1 MLIHYQRLRAEISQS
16 EIDVVRVPPGVD
28 RHNHDA
34 RNGSSE
40 IQFEILVRIQHPY
53 GETVALLDPLSAKK
67 RRFTIGEVVKL
78 APGKSP
84 ARRIRAI
91 KLFSA
96 TKTKQN
102 IHKNSSL
109 CSPSRGARPG
119 GAAPCAAIRTGVTQ
133 QSRSPIRKNHSSAV
147 AVIKTFS
154 NTEITAA

>member
-1 MLIHYQRLRAEISQS
+1 MLIHYQRLRSGISQS
-16 EIDVVRVPPGVD
+16 QIDVVRVPPGVD

-67 RRFTIGEVVKL
+67 RRLTRGEVVKL
-78 APGKSP
+78 APGKPP

-119 GAAPCAAIRTGVTQ
+119 DVCSSSCCGAAPCAAILTGVTQ
-133 QSRSPIRKNHSSAV
+133 QSRAPIRSNQTSA
-147 AVIKTFS
+147 
-154 NTEITAA
+154 